1 MVKVWRMKECESISH
16 KWGISVTSFTSF
28 PLWLWDHVYGGGAT
42 ERLQEPEVAYNA
54 WKIMFSR
61 HDKSPECTNP
71 QQGGACRWPAQRPR
85 QPKLQSNERW
95 GHDVPPKVDEL
106 LATDD
111 I

>member
-1 MVKVWRMKECESISH
+1 MSH
-16 KWGISVTSFTSF
+16 PFPYDSGIMSM
-28 PLWLWDHVYGGGAT
+28 WGGAT

-54 WKIMFSR
+54 WKMMFSR

-85 QPKLQSNERW
+85 QPKLQSSERW

>member
-1 MVKVWRMKECESISH
+1 MGHQCYILHILSPMTLGSCLWR
-16 KWGISVTSFTSF
+16 
-28 PLWLWDHVYGGGAT
+28 GAT